1 MGVKVKKVSKKPINN
16 DEGKPVNQQSITEK
30 VSKAI
35 ASGEIDNSRLVVDEE
50 DKESV
55 VEKDQIEEME
65 TSPADDMQED
75 EEDIELQ
82 RIKDDEE
89 EENQIPVP
97 DIGEKMADVLEQEI
111 GPLQEPL
118 PINNVNKEE
127 KENERPL
134 PAPLIL
140 EKEKVPN
147 THVKTPDEVDE
158 LPEHE
163 VVAHDINITDDHQ
176 SDQSPGFEEK
186 IALDENEKETKDISI
201 KSEASIEAVRDN
213 EIVEVAVEQKVLLKD
228 EPSPVESEK
237 EELCIEKEELE
248 SNEKDSKNKVEI
260 HSDKE
265 DDVEVIP
272 DEKVEQISDDNKET
286 QDELSFEGKAEKEK
300 LDSSPKLEV
309 ADNNKSENPTD
320 ILSREE
326 FKADSIQSP
335 IKDDY
340 VNEAQIL
347 ETSITDTTTAK
358 TEMAAPNLSD
368 DNVHDETPIIEK
380 DSLME
385 KETGQDMVKDND
397 TKNETSVDDAAD
409 LPQKETDN
417 IKDESNDSK
426 LIDADLLKE
435 DDVLNKSQN
444 KDLEPQLEEKDHL
457 DSKNKGK
464 EESNEDTKI
473 IDTVKELK
481 DTKVEVVN
489 DGCEKMEKSSNN
501 INELDSNSFNETEAK
516 LDKIENEVA
525 DIAEEIKDI
534 QDNLETTSQ
543 KDASEKLLLNEGDK
557 ETETKKETED
567 LKDDVVTTS
576 QKEIKDTV
584 IEKEIKDIVIEKEI
598 DTVKETKE
606 ETQVVKDKEIKDTGI
621 EKEIDTVKKTEE

>member
-1 MGVKVKKVSKKPINN
+1 MG
-16 DEGKPVNQQSITEK
+16 
-30 VSKAI
+30 
-35 ASGEIDNSRLVVDEE
+35 
-50 DKESV
+50 
-55 VEKDQIEEME
+55 
-65 TSPADDMQED
+65 
-75 EEDIELQ
+75 
-82 RIKDDEE
+82 
-89 EENQIPVP
+89 
-97 DIGEKMADVLEQEI
+97 EQEI
-111 GPLQEPL
+111 EPLQEPL

-186 IALDENEKETKDISI
+186 IALDENEKETKDVSI

-213 EIVEVAVEQKVLLKD
+213 EIVGVAVEQKVLLKD

-272 DEKVEQISDDNKET
+272 DEKVEQISDNNKET
-286 QDELSFEGKAEKEK
+286 QDELSFEGKAEEEK

-309 ADNNKSENPTD
+309 EDNNKSENPTD

-326 FKADSIQSP
+326 FKADSIKSP

-368 DNVHDETPIIEK
+368 NNVHNETPIIEK
-380 DSLME
+380 DILIE
-385 KETGQDMVKDND
+385 KDNNK
-397 TKNETSVDDAAD
+397 KNETSVDDAAY
-409 LPQKETDN
+409 LPQKETVD

-426 LIDADLLKE
+426 LIEADFLKE
-435 DDVLNKSQN
+435 DDVVNKSQN
-444 KDLEPQLEEKDHL
+444 KDFEPQLEEKDHI
-457 DSKNKGK
+457 DSKNKSK

-473 IDTVKELK
+473 IDTGKELK
-481 DTKVEVVN
+481 DTKVEAVN
-489 DGCEKMEKSSNN
+489 DGCEKMEKSSND

-543 KDASEKLLLNEGDK
+543 KDASEKLLLNEGDT
-557 ETETKKETED
+557 ETETKKETQNLRDDVITTLQTDIKDTVTDMKED
-567 LKDDVVTTS
+567 TQNLKDDVVTTS
-576 QKEIKDTV
+576 QKKIKDTV
-584 IEKEIKDIVIEKEI
+584 IEKEIKDIFIEKEI
-598 DTVKETKE
+598 DTVKE
-606 ETQVVKDKEIKDTGI
+606 
-621 EKEIDTVKKTEE
+621 

>member
-1 MGVKVKKVSKKPINN
+1 MGSKTKSNETAISSRKIMPSKPTTAKHTTPPPSKLKKDENNKKVMENRRAAVAAKTHRNKPNNDEKVKVKKVINKKPINN

-97 DIGEKMADVLEQEI
+97 DIGEKMAVLEQEI
-111 GPLQEPL
+111 EPIQEPL

-186 IALDENEKETKDISI
+186 IALDENEKETKDVSI

-248 SNEKDSKNKVEI
+248 SNEKDFKNKVEI

-272 DEKVEQISDDNKET
+272 DEKVEQISDNNKET
-286 QDELSFEGKAEKEK
+286 QDELSFEGKAEEEK

-309 ADNNKSENPTD
+309 EDNNKSENPTD

-326 FKADSIQSP
+326 FKADSIKSP

-368 DNVHDETPIIEK
+368 DNVHNETPIIEK
-380 DSLME
+380 DILIE
-385 KETGQDMVKDND
+385 KDNNK
-397 TKNETSVDDAAD
+397 KNETSVDDAAY
-409 LPQKETDN
+409 LPQKETVD

-426 LIDADLLKE
+426 LIEADLLKE
-435 DDVLNKSQN
+435 DDVVNKSQN
-444 KDLEPQLEEKDHL
+444 KDLEPQLEEKDH
-457 DSKNKGK
+457 
-464 EESNEDTKI
+464 
-473 IDTVKELK
+473 
-481 DTKVEVVN
+481 
-489 DGCEKMEKSSNN
+489 
-501 INELDSNSFNETEAK
+501 LDSNSFNETEAK

-525 DIAEEIKDI
+525 DISEEIKDI
-534 QDNLETTSQ
+534 RDNLETTSQ
-543 KDASEKLLLNEGDK
+543 KDASEKLLLKEG
-557 ETETKKETED
+557 ETET
-567 LKDDVVTTS
+567 
-576 QKEIKDTV
+576 DT
-584 IEKEIKDIVIEKEI
+584 
-598 DTVKETKE
+598 ETKE
-606 ETQVVKDKEIKDTGI
+606 ETQDL
-621 EKEIDTVKKTEE
+621 